1 MNKCKKR
8 SDLMKYAGL
17 IKNDINAAP
26 GLCVSFFS
34 QGCPHRCKNC
44 QNPETWDFKGGKEFT
59 QEVLTEII
67 EALSAQ
73 GIERKFCIMGGEP
86 LCEENIFLT
95 CLIIKEV
102 RKYLPKVE
110 IYLWTGYL
118 YEDLL
123 KSTNPQILNVLT
135 EINYLIDGPYIEELR
150 DITLEMRG
158 SSNQRIIDLNKKI

>member
-1 MNKCKKR
+1 
-8 SDLMKYAGL
+8 MKYAGL
-17 IKNDINAAP
+17 IKNDISAAP

-44 QNPETWDFKGGKEFT
+44 QNPETWDFDGGEEFT
-59 QEVLTEII
+59 QETLNEII
-67 EALSAQ
+67 EALQAQ
-73 GIERKFCIMGGEP
+73 GIQRKFCIMGGEP

-102 RKYLPKVE
+102 KKYLPEVE

-123 KSTNPQILNVLT
+123 KLTNPQISSILS
-135 EINYLIDGPYIEELR
+135 EINYLIDGPYIDELR

-158 SSNQRIIDLNKKI
+158 SSNQRIIDLKKKI

>member
-1 MNKCKKR
+1 
-8 SDLMKYAGL
+8 MKYAGL
-17 IKNDINAAP
+17 IKNDISAAP

-44 QNPETWDFKGGKEFT
+44 QNPETWDFDGGEEFT
-59 QEVLTEII
+59 QEVLNEII

-102 RKYLPKVE
+102 
-110 IYLWTGYL
+110 
-118 YEDLL
+118 
-123 KSTNPQILNVLT
+123 NN
-135 EINYLIDGPYIEELR
+135 
-150 DITLEMRG
+150 
-158 SSNQRIIDLNKKI
+158 II